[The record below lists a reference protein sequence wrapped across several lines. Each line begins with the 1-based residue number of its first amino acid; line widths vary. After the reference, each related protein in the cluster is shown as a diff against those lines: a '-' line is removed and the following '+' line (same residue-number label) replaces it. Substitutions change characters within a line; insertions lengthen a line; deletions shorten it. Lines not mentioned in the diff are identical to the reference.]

1 MSPPVR
7 ALLTE
12 NGGIDAAHCEGAAFE
27 ALCAA
32 ERRRVGARDDVEL
45 ARHLRDDEAALHAF
59 VAQVAV
65 PETWFFR
72 YPMSFEALHAH
83 LSGRGRPV
91 RIASIGCATGQ
102 EAYAAA
108 ATALAALGPG
118 GSVSV
123 EAFDRNPVA
132 IEVARRAQWSGSL
145 ALRGSVPSWAQPWIR
160 IEPQGAWIH
169 PNAKAAVSCAHV
181 RSSAHMIEVL
191 DGRSFDVVMCRN
203 LLIYLDAPTRD
214 ALVAAMVRAVPVGG
228 LLMLGHAERVE
239 LGPSWRRDDRNESF
253 TWHRGELPPL
263 VAPQRSPMVS
273 DRSNER
279 HARVLEATNP
289 KAPRSMSEDDPR
301 TMPLPRLQ
309 PTAHGNEESPAIAAS
324 SEGMPLP
331 QHVDSLIAQ
340 AESAMAANEHE
351 RARSLLEQVVY
362 LAPQHD
368 LAMLALASV
377 AERLGRL
384 DEAQRWR
391 TRAQRAAT
399 RGRSAT

>member
-1 MSPPVR
+1 MSHPVR
-7 ALLTE
+7 ALLIE

-32 ERRRVGARDDVEL
+32 ERRRLGAHDDEDL
-45 ARHLRDDEAALHAF
+45 ARHLRADEAALHAF
-59 VAQVAV
+59 VAHVAV

-72 YPMSFEALHAH
+72 YPMSFEALRAH
-83 LSGRGRPV
+83 LAGRDRPV

-132 IEVARRAQWSGSL
+132 IEVARRAHWASSL
-145 ALRGSVPSWAQPWIR
+145 ALRGSVPSWAEPWIR
-160 IEPQGAWIH
+160 IESHGAWIH
-169 PNAKAAVSCAHV
+169 PQVKAAVSCAHV
-181 RSSAHMIEVL
+181 RSSAHMIEML
-191 DGRSFDVVMCRN
+191 EGRSFDVVMCRN

-214 ALVAAMVRAVPVGG
+214 ALVATMVRTVPVGG
-228 LLMLGHAERVE
+228 LLMFGHAERVE
-239 LGPSWRRDDRNESF
+239 LGPSWYRDDRAESF
-253 TWHRGELPPL
+253 AWHRGELPPL
-263 VAPQRSPMVS
+263 VAPPPSSSIGSGTQRAP
-273 DRSNER
+273 
-279 HARVLEATNP
+279 
-289 KAPRSMSEDDPR
+289 APRVTDRHPRRPAVEHDDP
-301 TMPLPRLQ
+301 TMPVSRAQ
-309 PTAHGNEESPAIAAS
+309 PTAPEAGAAQPEAPS
-324 SEGMPLP
+324 REGATLA
-331 QHVDSLIAQ
+331 QQVDVLFAR
-340 AESAMAANEHE
+340 AESAMAASEHD
-351 RARSLLEQVVY
+351 RAHDLLEQVVY

-377 AERLGRL
+377 AERLGRP

-399 RGRSAT
+399 HGRSAT

>member
-1 MSPPVR
+1 MSHPVR

-32 ERRRVGARDDVEL
+32 ERRRVGARDDHEL
-45 ARHLRDDEAALHAF
+45 ARHLRNDEAALHAF

-72 YPMSFEALHAH
+72 YPTSFEALHAH
-83 LSGRGRPV
+83 LAGRGRPV

-132 IEVARRAQWSGSL
+132 IEVARRAQWTGSL

-169 PNAKAAVSCAHV
+169 PHAKAAVSCTHV

-253 TWHRGELPPL
+253 AWHRGELPPL
-263 VAPQRSPMVS
+263 AAPQRSPVVS
-273 DRSNER
+273 IGSTER
-279 HARVLEATNP
+279 RAIVPAT
-289 KAPRSMSEDDPR
+289 ADLRGPRSPNARDHAPVHAAGA
-301 TMPLPRLQ
+301 Q
-309 PTAHGNEESPAIAAS
+309 PAARETDSTEQHAAPA
-324 SEGMPLP
+324 EGTTLS
-331 QHVDSLIAQ
+331 QQVDALFAR
-340 AESAMAANEHE
+340 AESAMEANEHE
-351 RARSLLEQVVY
+351 RAHGLLEQVVY

-399 RGRSAT
+399 RGRSTT

>member
-1 MSPPVR
+1 MSHPVR
-7 ALLTE
+7 ALLIE

-32 ERRRVGARDDVEL
+32 ERRRIGARDDVEL
-45 ARHLRDDEAALHAF
+45 AHHLRNDEAALHAF

-83 LSGRGRPV
+83 LAGRGRPV

-132 IEVARRAQWSGSL
+132 IEVARRAHWSGSL
-145 ALRGSVPSWAQPWIR
+145 ALRGSVPPWAGPWIR
-160 IEPQGAWIH
+160 IESHGAWIH
-169 PNAKAAVSCAHV
+169 PHVKAAVSCTHV
-181 RSSAHMIEVL
+181 RSSTHMIEVL

-203 LLIYLDAPTRD
+203 LLIYLDASTRD
-214 ALVAAMVRAVPVGG
+214 ALMEAMTRAVPVGG
-228 LLMLGHAERVE
+228 LLMLGHAERVD
-239 LGPSWRRDDRNESF
+239 LGPSWRRDDRAESF

-263 VAPQRSPMVS
+263 LTQPPAASIGSGMR
-273 DRSNER
+273 R
-279 HARVLEATNP
+279 ARVAG
-289 KAPRSMSEDDPR
+289 A
-301 TMPLPRLQ
+301 
-309 PTAHGNEESPAIAAS
+309 TAHAAGPAAS
-324 SEGMPLP
+324 EAPSREGTTLA
-331 QHVDSLIAQ
+331 QHVEALFAR
-340 AESAMAANEHE
+340 AESAMAANEHD
-351 RARSLLEQVVY
+351 RAHELLEQVVY

-368 LAMLALASV
+368 LAMLGLASV

-391 TRAQRAAT
+391 TRAQRAAA
-399 RGRSAT
+399 RGRSAP

>member
-1 MSPPVR
+1 MSHPVR
-7 ALLTE
+7 ALLIE

-32 ERRRVGARDDVEL
+32 ERRRIGARDDLEL
-45 ARHLRDDEAALHAF
+45 AHRLRNDEAALHAF

-83 LSGRGRPV
+83 LAGRGRPV

-145 ALRGSVPSWAQPWIR
+145 ALRGSVPPWAEPWIR
-160 IEPQGAWIH
+160 IESHGAWIH
-169 PNAKAAVSCAHV
+169 PHVKAAVSCTHV
-181 RSSAHMIEVL
+181 RSSTHMIEVL
-191 DGRSFDVVMCRN
+191 HGRSFDVVMCKN

-214 ALVAAMVRAVPVGG
+214 ALMEAMTHAVPVGG
-228 LLMLGHAERVE
+228 LLMLGHAERVD
-239 LGPSWRRDDRNESF
+239 LGPTWRRDDRAESF

-263 VAPQRSPMVS
+263 VTQPPAASIGSGTP
-273 DRSNER
+273 
-279 HARVLEATNP
+279 HARVPGATDRR
-289 KAPRSMSEDDPR
+289 AQRSTTGPDGAS
-301 TMPLPRLQ
+301 MPMARAQ
-309 PTAHGNEESPAIAAS
+309 PTAHATGPAAS
-324 SEGMPLP
+324 EAPSREGATL
-331 QHVDSLIAQ
+331 AQ
-340 AESAMAANEHE
+340 QVEALFARAESAMAANEHD
-351 RARSLLEQVVY
+351 RAHELLEQVVY

-368 LAMLALASV
+368 LAMLGLASV
-377 AERLGRL
+377 AERLGRP

>member
-1 MSPPVR
+1 MSHPVR

-32 ERRRVGARDDVEL
+32 ERRRVGVRDDHEL
-45 ARHLRDDEAALHAF
+45 ARHLRNDEAALHAF

-72 YPMSFEALHAH
+72 YPTSFEALHAH

-132 IEVARRAQWSGSL
+132 IEVARRAQWTGPL
-145 ALRGSVPSWAQPWIR
+145 AMRGSIPSWAQPWIR

-169 PNAKAAVSCAHV
+169 PHAKAAVSCTHV

-203 LLIYLDAPTRD
+203 LLIYLDAPTCD

-253 TWHRGELPPL
+253 AWHRGELPPL
-263 VAPQRSPMVS
+263 AAPQRSPMVS
-273 DRSNER
+273 IGSTER
-279 HARVLEATNP
+279 RAIVPAT
-289 KAPRSMSEDDPR
+289 ADLRGPRSPNARDHAPVHAAGA
-301 TMPLPRLQ
+301 Q
-309 PTAHGNEESPAIAAS
+309 PAARETDSTEQHAAPA
-324 SEGMPLP
+324 EGTTLS
-331 QHVDSLIAQ
+331 QQVDALFAR
-340 AESAMAANEHE
+340 AESAMESNEHE
-351 RARSLLEQVVY
+351 RAHGLLEQVVY

-377 AERLGRL
+377 AERLGRP

-399 RGRSAT
+399 RGRSTT